1 MKIIADLHTHTI
13 ASGHAYSTLKEN
25 IEQALLT
32 DLEYLGVSD
41 HTPGMPNTTCEGYF
55 HNLKVLRKNINGMR
69 ILKGAEANILDAQG
83 RIDLPTETLSRLD
96 YVIASLHDL
105 VVENMG
111 VAANTQAVVQAM
123 KNPYVKI
130 IGHPD
135 DSYFPLDYK
144 IIAMAARS
152 VAANT
157 QAIVQAMK
165 NPYVKIIGHPD
176 DSYFPLDYK
185 IIAMAARSAGVALE
199 LNNSSLSPNSSRTG
213 GPENARKLLE
223 QCELA
228 GASVMVGSDSHIW
241 YDIGEFGYALSLL
254 KQVNFPTEL
263 VINSDLARFEAFMKL
278 SCEHKKII
286 AVA

>member
-25 IEQALLT
+25 IAQALLT
-32 DLEYLGVSD
+32 DLEYLGISD

-111 VAANTQAVVQAM
+111 IAANTQAV
-123 KNPYVKI
+123 
-130 IGHPD
+130 
-135 DSYFPLDYK
+135 
-144 IIAMAARS
+144 
-152 VAANT
+152 
-157 QAIVQAMK
+157 VQAMK

-199 LNNSSLSPNSSRTG
+199 LNNSSLSPNSSRTS

-241 YDIGEFGYALSLL
+241 YDVGEFGYAMSLL
-254 KQVNFPTEL
+254 EKCRIPEKL
-263 VINSDLARFEAFMKL
+263 VINANASRFEKYMKL
-278 SCEHKKII
+278 STCSKKEI
-286 AVA
+286 A

>member
-105 VVENMG
+105 VIENMG
-111 VAANTQAVVQAM
+111 AAANTQAV
-123 KNPYVKI
+123 
-130 IGHPD
+130 
-135 DSYFPLDYK
+135 
-144 IIAMAARS
+144 
-152 VAANT
+152 
-157 QAIVQAMK
+157 VQAMK

-228 GASVMVGSDSHIW
+228 GTSVMVGSDSHIW

-254 KQVNFPTEL
+254 KQVNFPSSL
-263 VINSDLARFEAFMKL
+263 VINSDLVRFEAFMKI